1 MKIKKLNKDAII
13 PTKNMEAAGL
23 DLYALEDVIVKPNE
37 KALVKTGISVELPKD
52 TFAQVV
58 GRSGISLKTPLN
70 VITGT
75 IDNDYRG
82 DIGVIIHNTSHVD
95 YHGDDLIIRDNY
107 TKTIHFDENKKV
119 IKEES
124 KKHSYP
130 INTYKIKKGDKIA
143 QLVVMVQPVF
153 SVEEVSELEE
163 TDRGNKGFGSSGTV

>member
-1 MKIKKLNKDAII
+1 MKIKKLNKNAII

-82 DIGVIIHNTSHVD
+82 DIGVIIHNTSQLD
-95 YHGDDLIIRDNY
+95 YHSQDLIVRDSYIN
-107 TKTIHFDENKKV
+107 TIHFDENKKV
-119 IKEES
+119 IKEIEEY
-124 KKHSYP
+124 SYP

>member
-1 MKIKKLNKDAII
+1 MKIKKLNNNAII

-37 KALVKTGISVELPKD
+37 KAKVKTGISVELPKD

-82 DIGVIIHNTSHVD
+82 DIGVIIHNTSQLE
-95 YHGDDLIIRDNY
+95 YHSQDLIVRDSY
-107 TKTIHFDENKKV
+107 TKTIHFDENKNV
-119 IKEES
+119 IKEIEEY
-124 KKHSYP
+124 SYP

-153 SVEEVSELEE
+153 SVEEVSELKE

>member
-37 KALVKTGISVELPKD
+37 KAKVKTGISVELPKD
-52 TFAQVV
+52 TFAQV
-58 GRSGISLKTPLN
+58 PLN

-82 DIGVIIHNTSHVD
+82 DIGVIIHNTSQLD
-95 YHGDDLIIRDNY
+95 YIQDIVIRDGYVN
-107 TKTIHFDENKKV
+107 TIHFDENKKV

-130 INTYKIKKGDKIA
+130 VNTYKIKKGDKIA

>member
-1 MKIKKLNKDAII
+1 MKIKKLNKNAII

-37 KALVKTGISVELPKD
+37 KAKVKTGISVELPKD

-82 DIGVIIHNTSHVD
+82 DIGVIIHNTSQLEH
-95 YHGDDLIIRDNY
+95 HSQDLIVRDSYVN
-107 TKTIHFDENKKV
+107 TIHFDENKKV
-119 IKEES
+119 IKEIEEY
-124 KKHSYP
+124 SYP
-130 INTYKIKKGDKIA
+130 VNTYKIKKGDKIA

>member
-1 MKIKKLNKDAII
+1 MKIKKLNKNAII

-37 KALVKTGISVELPKD
+37 KAKVKTGISVELPKD

-82 DIGVIIHNTSHVD
+82 DIGVIIHNTSQLEYD
-95 YHGDDLIIRDNY
+95 NQDLLIRDNY
-107 TKTIHFDENKKV
+107 IKTIHFDENKKV
-119 IKEES
+119 IKEIEEY
-124 KKHSYP
+124 SYP
-130 INTYKIKKGDKIA
+130 VNTYKIKKGDKIA

>member
-1 MKIKKLNKDAII
+1 MKIKKLNKNAII

-58 GRSGISLKTPLN
+58 GRSGISLKTPL
-70 VITGT
+70 ITGT

-82 DIGVIIHNTSHVD
+82 DIGVIIHNTLNVEYSDQD
-95 YHGDDLIIRDNY
+95 YVIKDLQVN
-107 TKTIHFDENKKV
+107 TIHFDDNKNV
-119 IKEES
+119 IKENVS
-124 KKHSYP
+124 IASP
-130 INTYKIKKGDKIA
+130 RNSYKIKKGDKIA

>member
-37 KALVKTGISVELPKD
+37 KAKVKTGISVELPKD

-82 DIGVIIHNTSHVD
+82 DIGVIIHNTSQLD
-95 YHGDDLIIRDNY
+95 YIQDIVIRDGYVN
-107 TKTIHFDENKKV
+107 TIHFDENKKV

-124 KKHSYP
+124 KKHIYP
-130 INTYKIKKGDKIA
+130 VNTYKIKKGDKIA

-153 SVEEVSELEE
+153 SVEEVSKLEE

>member
-1 MKIKKLNKDAII
+1 MKIKKLNKNAII

-37 KALVKTGISVELPKD
+37 KAKVKTGISVELPKN

-70 VITGT
+70 VEYSPQ
-75 IDNDYRG
+75 DY
-82 DIGVIIHNTSHVD
+82 VIK
-95 YHGDDLIIRDNY
+95 DLQVN
-107 TKTIHFDENKKV
+107 TIHFDNNKNV
-119 IKEES
+119 IKEDGS
-124 KKHSYP
+124 IALPRNSYR
-130 INTYKIKKGDKIA
+130 IKKGDKIA

>member
-1 MKIKKLNKDAII
+1 MKIKKLNKNAII

-37 KALVKTGISVELPKD
+37 KAKVKTGISVELPKD

-82 DIGVIIHNTSHVD
+82 DIGVIIHNTLNVEYSPQD
-95 YHGDDLIIRDNY
+95 YVIKDLQVN
-107 TKTIHFDENKKV
+107 TIHFDNNKNV
-119 IKEES
+119 IKEDGGIALPRN
-124 KKHSYP
+124 SYR
-130 INTYKIKKGDKIA
+130 IKKGDKIA
-143 QLVVMVQPVF
+143 QLVVMVQPIF

>member
-37 KALVKTGISVELPKD
+37 KAKVKTGISVELPKD

-82 DIGVIIHNTSHVD
+82 DIGVIIHNTSQIEH
-95 YHGDDLIIRDNY
+95 HSQDLIVRDSYVN
-107 TKTIHFDENKKV
+107 TIHFDENKKV
-119 IKEES
+119 IKEIEEY
-124 KKHSYP
+124 SYP

>member
-1 MKIKKLNKDAII
+1 MKIKKLNKNAII

-37 KALVKTGISVELPKD
+37 KSKVKTGISVELPKD

-82 DIGVIIHNTSHVD
+82 DIGVIIHNTSQLEH
-95 YHGDDLIIRDNY
+95 HSQDLIVRDSYVN
-107 TKTIHFDENKKV
+107 TIHFDENKKV
-119 IKEES
+119 IKEIEEY
-124 KKHSYP
+124 SYP
-130 INTYKIKKGDKIA
+130 VNTYKIKKGDKIA